1 VAVDVGTAS
10 FLHDRLLM
18 PGLEPV
24 RTVLESDFGARLVDV
39 NYFESLSDR
48 RPAQRLFVC
57 R

>member
-10 FLHDRLLM
+10 FLHGRLLM

-24 RTVLESDFGARLVDV
+24 RTVLESDFGSRLVDV
-39 NYFESLSDR
+39 NYFDSLRGR
-48 RPAQRLFVC
+48 RPTQRLFIC

>member
-1 VAVDVGTAS
+1 MAIDVGTAS
-10 FLHDRLLM
+10 LLHDRLLM

-39 NYFESLSDR
+39 NYFDSLLDR
-48 RPAQRLFVC
+48 RPTHRLFVC